1 MDLTDI
7 FACEICDSESIESFA
22 SWVSVVSTLGLLHFT
37 MWSLIIVGILEIIW
51 LVDNSRVQSF
61 INFVV
66 EVLQFFCLIKAILSV
81 DFIFIS
87 FLLNLFL
94 EFKLLFE

>member
-1 MDLTDI
+1 
-7 FACEICDSESIESFA
+7 
-22 SWVSVVSTLGLLHFT
+22 
-37 MWSLIIVGILEIIW
+37 MWSLKIVGILEIIW

-66 EVLQFFCLIKAILSV
+66 KVLQFFCLIKAILSV

-94 EFKLLFE
+94 EFKLLFK